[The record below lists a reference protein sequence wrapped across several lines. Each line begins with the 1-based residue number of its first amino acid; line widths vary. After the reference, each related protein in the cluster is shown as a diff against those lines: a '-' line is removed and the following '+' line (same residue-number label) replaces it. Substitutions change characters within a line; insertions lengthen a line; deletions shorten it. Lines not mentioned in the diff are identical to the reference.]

1 MGLINEGKGKKK
13 EKKHKQESTRK
24 KTCIN
29 KEQWSKK
36 ELINERE
43 GKKEKKKEKERTIPI
58 ANTKEKE
65 KDVERA
71 SRRKGK
77 AFRAKALYAT
87 PNHFNRLKRGIAI
100 IDSDLGL
107 GDDIHQSIHHMLSFL
122 LLPVRPCFRATR
134 CKSKGHDDDG
144 QTRKLGMNLSGS

>member
-1 MGLINEGKGKKK
+1 MKTYMEKQHWIRMELINDMKGKKAK
-13 EKKHKQESTRK
+13 RK
-24 KTCIN
+24 K
-29 KEQWSKK
+29 
-36 ELINERE
+36 
-43 GKKEKKKEKERTIPI
+43 KERTIPI

-100 IDSDLGL
+100 IDSDLGK
-107 GDDIHQSIHHMLSFL
+107 GDDIDQSI
-122 LLPVRPCFRATR
+122 
-134 CKSKGHDDDG
+134 
-144 QTRKLGMNLSGS
+144 N

>member
-1 MGLINEGKGKKK
+1 MKTNM
-13 EKKHKQESTRK
+13 EKQHW
-24 KTCIN
+24 N
-29 KEQWSKK
+29 KK
-36 ELINERE
+36 ELIND
-43 GKKEKKKEKERTIPI
+43 KKGRKQKKKKERTIPI

-100 IDSDLGL
+100 IDSDLG
-107 GDDIHQSIHHMLSFL
+107 
-122 LLPVRPCFRATR
+122 
-134 CKSKGHDDDG
+134 
-144 QTRKLGMNLSGS
+144 